1 MGNVIKPNK
10 VRYTA
15 ANVKAKVKMDG
26 RKVVSQALVKK
37 TATNHVP
44 KMHVKVGDLVMVIS
58 GSKEMGKGKT
68 GKVMRV
74 LPKSGQVVVEGINIT
89 TNSVKS
95 RNPMVKSGLVKKEG
109 PIYACKVMLY
119 DTDAKKPVRAEFRKN
134 LG

>member
-1 MGNVIKPNK
+1 MG
-10 VRYTA
+10 
-15 ANVKAKVKMDG
+15 G

-44 KMHVKVGDLVMVIS
+44 KLHVKVGDLVMVIS
-58 GSKEMGKGKT
+58 GPRKNRKYKDADMKKSAEERNAFKGTT

-74 LPKSGQVVVEGINIT
+74 LPKTGQVVVEGVNIT
-89 TNSVKS
+89 THAVKS
-95 RNPMVKSGLVKKEG
+95 RNPMVKSGLIKKEG